1 MRECILQGQ
10 AMQRTVF
17 FISDGTAITT
27 ETLGHSLLTQF
38 PGVEFRQVRIP
49 FVGDT
54 AKAREAVK
62 QIDAAGARDGALPIV
77 FNTIVDDAISSII
90 KSSKAVIL
98 DLFATFLGTL
108 EHALGTP
115 RRATVGR
122 AHGMANH
129 GRYEERIDAT
139 SYALSHDDGVSLTYQ
154 GADVILVG
162 VSRSGK
168 TPTCLYMALHFGI
181 KAANYPL
188 TQDDLEQQ
196 KLPASLRPFK
206 AKIVGLTIDA
216 DRLAQIRENRR
227 PGSHY
232 ASVKQCHWEVDAAES
247 LLRGA
252 GVPVFHTTHSSIEE
266 IASRV
271 LLQQGL
277 QREMF

>member
-1 MRECILQGQ
+1 
-10 AMQRTVF
+10 MQRTVF

-49 FVGDT
+49 FVGDV
-54 AKAREAVK
+54 AKAEAAVNQINHAGRE
-62 QIDAAGARDGALPIV
+62 DRALPIV
-77 FNTIVDDAISSII
+77 FNSIVDDNISSII

-98 DLFATFLGTL
+98 DLFSTFLDTL
-108 EHALGTP
+108 ERALETP
-115 RRATVGR
+115 RKATVGR

-129 GRYEERIDAT
+129 DRYEERMDAT
-139 SYALSHDDGVSLTYQ
+139 SYALNHDDGVSLSYQ
-154 GADVILVG
+154 RADVILVG

-168 TPTCLYMALHFGI
+168 TPTCLYMALHFGV

-188 TQDDLEQQ
+188 TQNDLEQQ
-196 KLPASLRPFK
+196 NLPVSLRPFK

-216 DRLAQIRENRR
+216 DRLAQIRETRR
-227 PGSHY
+227 PTSHY
-232 ASVKQCHWEVDAAES
+232 ASLKQCHWEVDAAES
-247 LLRGA
+247 LMRAA

-271 LLQQGL
+271 LQQLGL